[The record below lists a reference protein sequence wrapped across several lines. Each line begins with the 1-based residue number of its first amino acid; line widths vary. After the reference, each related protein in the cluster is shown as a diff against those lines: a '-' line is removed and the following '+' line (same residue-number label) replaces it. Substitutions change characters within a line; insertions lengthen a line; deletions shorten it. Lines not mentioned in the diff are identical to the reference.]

1 MKAGRSFHN
10 QRNLGGGRVFDS
22 LGGGVLSFFSW
33 YENWPKFECLIE
45 HKS

>member
-22 LGGGVLSFFSW
+22 LGGGIVIF
-33 YENWPKFECLIE
+33 
-45 HKS
+45 

>member
-22 LGGGVLSFFSW
+22 LGGGDYHFLVDMKTGLSS
-33 YENWPKFECLIE
+33 NV
-45 HKS
+45 

>member
-22 LGGGVLSFFSW
+22 LGGGLSFCS
-33 YENWPKFECLIE
+33 
-45 HKS
+45 

>member
-22 LGGGVLSFFSW
+22 LGGGGYCHFLVDMKTGLSS
-33 YENWPKFECLIE
+33 NV
-45 HKS
+45 